1 MPSIKDDLI
10 ELYQVIAKRIAIL
23 YHQDKYLQVSSYT
36 NGYLANSNYKLIVSG
51 YEDIINKYLR
61 NDSVKLDF
69 DLSTLTFNESHNI
82 DGVYDWDDEIERKT
96 TEDKINNERAK
107 QIVKSIENKKE
118 KAYQLD

>member
-23 YHQDKYLQVSSYT
+23 YHQDKYLKVSSYT
-36 NGYLANSNYKLIVSG
+36 SGYLACSNYNLVVSG
-51 YEDIINKYLR
+51 YEDMINKYLR

-82 DGVYDWDDEIERKT
+82 DGIYDWDDEIERQI
-96 TEDKINNERAK
+96 TENKIDNESAK
-107 QIVKSIENKKE
+107 QIVKSLENKKE